1 MDIVVRTGQT
11 RAHSGSL
18 ITPHALETVND
29 ERVVFLLE
37 AHGDAESARTMEQ
50 SCLET
55 IQHALVSTDGDAAG
69 RLDGTLK
76 ELNGLLK
83 GLLVGSKLHD
93 IHLLLAICEP
103 DGSLHVSHA
112 GRSEGYLVR
121 KGSAS
126 QVTEYTGGKPT
137 PAFVHIASG
146 SLEPKDVVVLSTQR
160 LLRTLTPAQLGK
172 VAAKGGQTA
181 LTALTATLEGEGEGA
196 ALALIEFSPHG
207 AVVAE
212 DVEEPSSPAARRRTK
227 QNRGIEMAAATGAWL
242 KETTAGLS
250 LPKVDVHSRVRR
262 LRGMFDQLLADLSH
276 PTRKKRAHLLLLAG
290 ALAALVTIW
299 AVVHLFTLSALSQT
313 EGELQKLVTQIN
325 ESIKTAEN
333 RRIIGK
339 IDDANDIL
347 EQAEERANQIIV
359 NKSGLYRAEALN
371 LLQTI
376 QSKREELNNIIR
388 IPSPRVAANVAAKNS
403 TVSLAGLV
411 GVSDGEFFAY
421 DQREVYRVL
430 LNSVDNPTPLGDNF
444 GIVDAVSFPRY
455 DSVAFLTTDN
465 SVVELSTGETTTMKT
480 EDPNGWVSGEDM
492 KSYQRNLYVLSA
504 TNRKIYKYER
514 LTNRYAAPVQYNVN
528 GDLTDAI
535 DMAIDGNIYVLK
547 HGGTVLKYYRGEV
560 QPFKILRL
568 PKDAMLDVTKVAK
581 QGNFYFLD
589 PVGKRVIVTTDGG
602 ANGESLYVK
611 QYVLE
616 GEQVGTLRDIYV
628 DPEDSHLYVMDDQ
641 RIYIIDLTAR

>member
-1 MDIVVRTGQT
+1 MDVIVRTGHT
-11 RAHSGSL
+11 RAHAGSL
-18 ITPHALETVND
+18 ITPHALETGAG
-29 ERVVFLLE
+29 EHVVFLLE
-37 AHGDAESARTMEQ
+37 AHGDADSARTMEQ

-55 IQHALVSTDGDAAG
+55 IQHALLSTEGDAAA
-69 RLDGTLK
+69 RLDGALK

-83 GLLVGSKLHD
+83 GLLVGGRLHD
-93 IHLLLAICEP
+93 VHLLIAICEP
-103 DGSLHVSHA
+103 DGALHVSHA

-126 QVTEYTGGKPT
+126 QITEYTGGKPT

-146 SLEPKDVVVLSTQR
+146 GLEPKDVIVLSTQR

-172 VAAKGGQTA
+172 IAARGGQTV
-181 LTALTATLEGEGEGA
+181 LTSLTATLEGEGEGA
-196 ALALIEFSPHG
+196 ALALIELSSTGGGTDDEPEKRTVRRPRADGRG
-207 AVVAE
+207 A
-212 DVEEPSSPAARRRTK
+212 
-227 QNRGIEMAAATGAWL
+227 EMAGAASAWL
-242 KETTAGLS
+242 KETTSGLS
-250 LPKVDVHSRVRR
+250 LPQIDVHSKVRR

-290 ALAALVTIW
+290 ALAALVAIW
-299 AVVHLFTLSALSQT
+299 AVVHIFTLSQLSRT
-313 EGELQKLVTQIN
+313 EGDLQKLVTQIN

-388 IPSPRVAANVAAKNS
+388 IPSPRIAANVAAKNA

-411 GVSDGEFFAY
+411 GIDDGEFYAY
-421 DQREVYRVL
+421 DQRDIYRVL
-430 LNSVDNPTPLGDNF
+430 LNSVDNPSPLGEGA

-465 SVVELSTGETTTMKT
+465 SVVELSAGETISMKT
-480 EDPNGWVSGEDM
+480 EDPNGWVSGEDV
-492 KSYQRNLYVLSA
+492 KSYQRNLYILSA

-535 DMAIDGNIYVLK
+535 DLAIDGNIYALK
-547 HGGTVLKYYRGEV
+547 RGGTVLKFYRGEV

-568 PKDAMLDVTKVAK
+568 PKDAMADVTKAAK

-616 GEQVGTLRDIYV
+616 GEQVGTLKDIYV

-641 RIYIIDLTAR
+641 RIYIIDLMAR

>member
-1 MDIVVRTGQT
+1 MDLIVRTGQT

-18 ITPHALETVND
+18 IVPHALESAGG
-29 ERVVFLLE
+29 ERIVFLLE
-37 AHGDAESARTMEQ
+37 AHGDAESARAMEH

-55 IQHALVSTDGDAAG
+55 IHSALVSTEGEAAT
-69 RLDGTLK
+69 RLDGALK

-83 GLLVGSKLHD
+83 GLLVGARLHD
-93 IHLLLAICEP
+93 VHLLLAICEE
-103 DGSLHVSHA
+103 DGTLHVSHA

-146 SLEPKDVVVLSTQR
+146 NLEPRDVVVLSTQR

-196 ALALIEFSPHG
+196 ALALIEIDTRGS
-207 AVVAE
+207 
-212 DVEEPSSPAARRRTK
+212 DDDEEVPAARSARRGK
-227 QNRGIEMAAATGAWL
+227 AVVGRGAEVAGAAAAWF
-242 KETTAGLS
+242 KETTSGLS

-290 ALAALVTIW
+290 ALAALVAIW
-299 AVVHLFTLSALSQT
+299 AVVHLFTLSALSKT
-313 EGELQKLVTQIN
+313 EGDLQQLVTQIN

-333 RRIIGK
+333 RRLIGK

-388 IPSPRVAANVAAKNS
+388 IPSPRVAANVAAKNGS
-403 TVSLAGLV
+403 VSLNGLV
-411 GVSDGEFFAY
+411 GVDDGEFFAY
-421 DQREVYRVL
+421 DTQDVYRVL
-430 LNSVDNPTPLGDNF
+430 LNSVDNPSPLGT
-444 GIVDAVSFPRY
+444 GGSIVDAVAFPRY
-455 DSVAFLTTDN
+455 DAVAFMTTDN
-465 SVVELSTGETTTMKT
+465 SVVELVAGEATTMKT
-480 EDPNGWVSGEDM
+480 EDPNGWVSGEDI
-492 KSYQRNLYVLSA
+492 KSYQRNLYILSS
-504 TNRKIYKYER
+504 TNRKIEKYER

-547 HGGTVLKYYRGEV
+547 RGGTVLKYYRGEV

-589 PVGKRVIVTTDGG
+589 PVGKRVLVTTDGG

-616 GEQVGTLRDIYV
+616 GEQVGTLKDLYV

-641 RIYIIDLTAR
+641 RIYIIDLMTR